1 MFATS
6 GSTSVSDE
14 GDSDSSASHAIAS
27 VPAAVMS
34 LFVIVVHFAL
44 IYAFKKRF
52 VANFAKC
59 DDVVEKG
66 RHSLVK
72 SCTVDIE
79 MYLLICKILKMKHSK
94 LVT

>member
-6 GSTSVSDE
+6 GSTSASE
-14 GDSDSSASHAIAS
+14 KGDSDSSASHAIAS

-44 IYAFKKRF
+44 IYAFKKRY
-52 VANFAKC
+52 VANFSKC

-79 MYLLICKILKMKHSK
+79 TYLLIC
-94 LVT
+94 

>member
-6 GSTSVSDE
+6 GSTSASEE
-14 GDSDSSASHAIAS
+14 GDDSSASHAIAS

-52 VANFAKC
+52 VANFSKC

-79 MYLLICKILKMKHSK
+79 MYLLIYSNFKIWHAT
-94 LVT
+94 VPEF

>member
-6 GSTSVSDE
+6 GSTSASE
-14 GDSDSSASHAIAS
+14 KGDSDSSASHAIAS

-44 IYAFKKRF
+44 IYAFKKRY
-52 VANFAKC
+52 VANFSKC

-79 MYLLICKILKMKHSK
+79 MYLLIC
-94 LVT
+94 

>member
-52 VANFAKC
+52 VANFSKC

-79 MYLLICKILKMKHSK
+79 MYLLIC
-94 LVT
+94 